1 MKRFLDRAE
10 AGRLLADVVA
20 RLKLQDPIV
29 YALPRG
35 GVPVAVEVA
44 RALKAPLDLIF
55 VRKLGAPGQAELA
68 MGAVVDGLAPVTIL
82 NDDVVRALGVDDA
95 TIRAA
100 TRRALQEIERRRSV
114 FAGALSPLNVA
125 GRCAVIVDDGIA
137 TGATMEVS
145 LKALRQ
151 AGAKHIVVA
160 APVMPPEAFDQ
171 FKALADDVACLATPT
186 PFYAVGAHYADFRQL
201 DDEDVIAALKAFHG
215 IETNDGKPR

>member
-100 TRRALQEIERRRSV
+100 TRRALQE
-114 FAGALSPLNVA
+114 
-125 GRCAVIVDDGIA
+125 
-137 TGATMEVS
+137 
-145 LKALRQ
+145 
-151 AGAKHIVVA
+151 
-160 APVMPPEAFDQ
+160 
-171 FKALADDVACLATPT
+171 
-186 PFYAVGAHYADFRQL
+186 
-201 DDEDVIAALKAFHG
+201 
-215 IETNDGKPR
+215 